1 METQKRGRGRPRINT
16 DLMDNQLS
24 RRAAVNAKYMYDG
37 MVLIK
42 AAATKIPDWQ
52 ILWNEDR
59 SAKTA
64 ISKNGILEQLGRMDE
79 QDHFHP
85 DDCVFFA
92 NKAID
97 ALKAGYTSREVEK
110 ALRAIRMAVK
120 RADDAPEG
128 SKEKENVGRVIHD
141 LICMG

>member
-1 METQKRGRGRPRINT
+1 MEAQRRSRGRPKI
-16 DLMDNQLS
+16 DPSLMDDQLS

-42 AAATKIPDWQ
+42 AAATEIPDRQ
-52 ILWNEDR
+52 ILWDEDR
-59 SAKTA
+59 AAKIA
-64 ISKNGILEQLGRMDE
+64 KSKNGILEQLGRMAE

-97 ALKAGYTSREVEK
+97 ALKSGCTSREVEK
-110 ALRAIRMAVK
+110 ALRTIRIAVK
-120 RADDAPEG
+120 KADDAPEG
-128 SKEKENVGRVIHD
+128 SNEKAEVQRAVIN
-141 LICMG
+141 LLRMG

>member
-1 METQKRGRGRPRINT
+1 MEEQKRGRGRPKIDT
-16 DLMDNQLS
+16 SLMDDQLS
-24 RRAAVNAKYMYDG
+24 RRAAVNSKYMYDG

-42 AAATKIPDWQ
+42 AAAAEIPDWQ
-52 ILWNEDR
+52 KLWNEDR

-64 ISKNGILEQLGRMDE
+64 ISKNGILEQLGRMAE

-97 ALKAGYTSREVEK
+97 ALKAGFTSREVEK
-110 ALRAIRMAVK
+110 ALRAIQIAVK
-120 RADDAPEG
+120 KADNAPEG
-128 SKEKENVGRVIHD
+128 SDEKAEVQRAVIN
-141 LICMG
+141 LLRMG

>member
-1 METQKRGRGRPRINT
+1 MG
-16 DLMDNQLS
+16 DHLS
-24 RRAAVNAKYMYDG
+24 RRATVNSKYMYDG

-42 AAATKIPDWQ
+42 AAATEIPDWDM
-52 ILWNEDR
+52 LWTEDM

-64 ISKNGILEQLGRMDE
+64 VSKDGILEQLGRMAE

-85 DDCVFFA
+85 DDCIYFA

-97 ALKAGYTSREVEK
+97 ALKSGHTSREIEK

-120 RADDAPEG
+120 KADADPE
-128 SKEKENVGRVIHD
+128 EKNGVQQAVIA
-141 LICMG
+141 LLSMGE